1 MLKNLLAVALVVT
14 APVLQAQVRVVESSP
29 QGFGSGVAQSQVPAS
44 VESDVYSQ
52 IRALQEEVAALR
64 GLLEEQAYELKQLK
78 QLQLDNYIDL
88 DRRLSG
94 GAQPSS
100 ATNSSYE
107 STPESVDPVDAPKKP
122 SASRVSDT
130 ASENEVYKAAYDSL
144 NMRDYDAAT
153 LAFND
158 HLERFPNGEFASN
171 SHYWLGKLA
180 MLKKD
185 YPQAKTWFGKL
196 ITNFP
201 DTPKVPDA
209 QLDLGKV
216 YFLMG
221 EKSKAKAVLTE
232 VANGNSDAARLAQKF
247 LNENFQ

>member
-1 MLKNLLAVALVVT
+1 MLKNLIAVALVVT

-29 QGFGSGVAQSQVPAS
+29 QGIGSGVAQPHIPAS
-44 VESDVYSQ
+44 AQSDVYSQ
-52 IRALQEEVAALR
+52 IRALQDEVASLR
-64 GLLEEQAYELKQLK
+64 GMVEEQAHELKQLK

-94 GAQPSS
+94 GAQPMS

-107 STPESVDPVDAPKKP
+107 SMPDLAASVDETP

-130 ASENEVYKAAYDSL
+130 ASENEFYKAAYDLL

-153 LAFND
+153 LAFNE
-158 HLERFPNGEFASN
+158 HLDRFPNGEFASN

-201 DTPKVPDA
+201 DTAKVPDA

-247 LNENFQ
+247 LNENFR